1 MKKQIFTEK
10 VNDENAEQLWQ
21 CAKHASFIRWRN
33 AVAGH
38 IALWICGAFMFFG
51 LLSLAAAVLEL
62 AELEKLYAPLWKL
75 SRWIIGFI
83 PLHLSGF
90 WDKLLF
96 VVISVLLLFSA
107 AYIISLIIE
116 AAALLCMRDKEYTM
130 PAGIDAAERA
140 KLLGK
145 EIKYAYYNISPENS
159 DSHKIPTLHRELFAF
174 LSSLLLGITFCGI
187 SFYFLKKEP
196 EPYGKYEVIGA
207 VACSVILFLISW
219 WLIWLSGAFAE
230 NVKFGISKL
239 RCWKG
244 PVSYLRSCGF
254 SDKTEKAIDDYW
266 VQNDPEEHERREK
279 ERREREEAERKEAL
293 RQQALK
299 KMAELNEERGMEFYR
314 KGKNAERSGNYSLAE
329 NYYKQAADLG
339 NPDGSYNYARISMG
353 KGRRSEAI
361 RYLKKAMQYPAYND
375 AETRRLLEA
384 LESGENINIIYQDE

>member
-33 AVAGH
+33 AVAEH
-38 IALWICGAFMFFG
+38 IALWVCGAFMFFG
-51 LLSLAAAVLEL
+51 LLSLAAAVSGP
-62 AELEKLYAPLWKL
+62 AELEKLYAPLWEL
-75 SRWIIGFI
+75 SWRLIGLI
-83 PLHLSGF
+83 PLHLPAFLG
-90 WDKLLF
+90 KLLF
-96 VVISVLLLFSA
+96 IVVSLLMLFLIEVIANS
-107 AYIISLIIE
+107 IICMIFALII
-116 AAALLCMRDKEYTM
+116 RDKEHIM

-145 EIKYAYYNISPENS
+145 ELKYALSSDKIPPENS
-159 DSHKIPTLHRELFAF
+159 DSHKIPKWHGELFAF
-174 LSSLLLGITFCGI
+174 LSSLLLGITFCAI

-196 EPYGKYEVIGA
+196 EPYGKYEAIGT
-207 VACSVILFLISW
+207 VVYSVILSIITWIIMFIISVE
-219 WLIWLSGAFAE
+219 SESASS
-230 NVKFGISKL
+230 N
-239 RCWKG
+239 
-244 PVSYLRSCGF
+244 YLRSCGF
-254 SDKTEKAIDDYW
+254 SDKAKRAIYDYW
-266 VQNDPEEHERREK
+266 AENDPEEHERREK

-361 RYLKKAMQYPAYND
+361 RYLKKAMQYSAYND

>member
-33 AVAGH
+33 AVAEH

-51 LLSLAAAVLEL
+51 LLSLAAAVSGP
-62 AELEKLYAPLWKL
+62 AELEKLYAPLWAL
-75 SRWIIGFI
+75 SWRLIGLI
-83 PLHLSGF
+83 PLHLPVFLG
-90 WDKLLF
+90 KLLF
-96 VVISVLLLFSA
+96 IVVSLLMLFLIAVIENS
-107 AYIISLIIE
+107 IIHMIFSLII
-116 AAALLCMRDKEYTM
+116 RDKEHIM

-145 EIKYAYYNISPENS
+145 ELKYALSSDKIPPENS
-159 DSHKIPTLHRELFAF
+159 DSHKIPKSHWELFTF
-174 LSSLLLGITFCGI
+174 LSSLLLGITFCAI

-196 EPYGKYEVIGA
+196 EPYGKYEAIGT
-207 VACSVILFLISW
+207 VVYSVILSIITWFIMFFLCV
-219 WLIWLSGAFAE
+219 LI
-230 NVKFGISKL
+230 I
-239 RCWKG
+239 
-244 PVSYLRSCGF
+244 PVEDASSYLCSCGF
-254 SDKTEKAIDDYW
+254 SDKAKMAIDDYW
-266 VQNDPEEHERREK
+266 AENDPEEHERREK

-361 RYLKKAMQYPAYND
+361 RYLKKAMQYSTYND